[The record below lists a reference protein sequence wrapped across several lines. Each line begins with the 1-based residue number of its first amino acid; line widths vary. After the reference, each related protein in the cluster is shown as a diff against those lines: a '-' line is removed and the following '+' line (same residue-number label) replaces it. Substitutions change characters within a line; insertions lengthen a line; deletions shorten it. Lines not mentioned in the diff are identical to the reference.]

1 MRRRAWVAGVALV
14 GWAPGGGRRC
24 GQSDIRG
31 LGTAWPCFGGGLRG
45 L

>member
-1 MRRRAWVAGVALV
+1 LSSWQALLCLAVAVAALV

-31 LGTAWPCFGGGLRG
+31 LGTA
-45 L
+45 